1 MGPRTD
7 LNNHINRQVRL
18 STLYS
23 VVPLDTA
30 QYDSLSRLPTPH
42 SNSRPMLL
50 ARPNCMHVSWR
61 LSTPSMRNVAPTQRR
76 FLMSVANASCFRH
89 SCVPPEPSEPR
100 WRKNATVYAKPS
112 CTSSRK
118 VRLVSHKK
126 NKKHAPHVSTVE
138 VCNDYSLWPHSGLAS
153 TSLASMIFFFFGFF
167 LSLPLIRN
175 DRQSNQSRVPSTSSR
190 RRRGPRLHARTQLH
204 CSPHYAKSA
213 NASVQRALR
222 PCGASQNSKPS
233 SRGAKRSLRGATR
246 PRQRP
251 PSSHFHV
258 KAPSASCSNLPR
270 VMWR

>member
-30 QYDSLSRLPTPH
+30 QYDSPPRLPTPH

-61 LSTPSMRNVAPTQRR
+61 LSTPSMRNVARTPRR
-76 FLMSVANASCFRH
+76 FLMSVANASRFRH
-89 SCVPPEPSEPR
+89 SCVPPGPSEPR
-100 WRKNATVYAKPS
+100 WRRNGTVYAKPS

-118 VRLVSHKK
+118 VRLASQPKK
-126 NKKHAPHVSTVE
+126 KTRSSPVRVSTVE

-153 TSLASMIFFFFGFF
+153 TSLASTFFFFLYLEHFASSRSF
-167 LSLPLIRN
+167 SMI
-175 DRQSNQSRVPSTSSR
+175 QSRQSRVPFTSSR
-190 RRRGPRLHARTQLH
+190 RRRGPRLHARTLLP
-204 CSPHYAKSA
+204 CSAHYAKSA

-222 PCGASQNSKPS
+222 PCGASQNSKLS
-233 SRGAKRSLRGATR
+233 LHGAR
-246 PRQRP
+246 
-251 PSSHFHV
+251 
-258 KAPSASCSNLPR
+258 
-270 VMWR
+270 

>member
-118 VRLVSHKK
+118 VRLASHQKK
-126 NKKHAPHVSTVE
+126 NTLFTSQQSKYATITVSGHTADSRRPVSP
-138 VCNDYSLWPHSGLAS
+138 VR
-153 TSLASMIFFFFGFF
+153 FF
-167 LSLPLIRN
+167 LLSVSFFYFRSFEMTDSPTKAASPPRAAADDV
-175 DRQSNQSRVPSTSSR
+175 DRGCTRVLSCTAHHTTR
-190 RRRGPRLHARTQLH
+190 RVRTRA
-204 CSPHYAKSA
+204 CSAH
-213 NASVQRALR
+213 
-222 PCGASQNSKPS
+222 
-233 SRGAKRSLRGATR
+233 
-246 PRQRP
+246 
-251 PSSHFHV
+251 
-258 KAPSASCSNLPR
+258 
-270 VMWR
+270 

>member
-1 MGPRTD
+1 MGLRTD

-153 TSLASMIFFFFGFF
+153 TSLASMIFFFSVSFF
-167 LSLPLIRN
+167 HFRSFEMTDSPTKAASPPRAAADDVDRGCTRVLSCTAHHTTR
-175 DRQSNQSRVPSTSSR
+175 RV
-190 RRRGPRLHARTQLH
+190 RTRA
-204 CSPHYAKSA
+204 CSAH
-213 NASVQRALR
+213 
-222 PCGASQNSKPS
+222 
-233 SRGAKRSLRGATR
+233 
-246 PRQRP
+246 
-251 PSSHFHV
+251 
-258 KAPSASCSNLPR
+258 
-270 VMWR
+270 

>member
-61 LSTPSMRNVAPTQRR
+61 LSTPSMRNVAPTPRR

-100 WRKNATVYAKPS
+100 WRRNATVYAKPS

-118 VRLVSHKK
+118 VRLASHKK
-126 NKKHAPHVSTVE
+126 KNTLLTCQQSKYATITVSGHTADSRRPVSP
-138 VCNDYSLWPHSGLAS
+138 VR
-153 TSLASMIFFFFGFF
+153 FFFFRF
-167 LSLPLIRN
+167 LSF
-175 DRQSNQSRVPSTSSR
+175 TSA
-190 RRRGPRLHARTQLH
+190 H
-204 CSPHYAKSA
+204 
-213 NASVQRALR
+213 
-222 PCGASQNSKPS
+222 SK
-233 SRGAKRSLRGATR
+233 
-246 PRQRP
+246 
-251 PSSHFHV
+251 
-258 KAPSASCSNLPR
+258 
-270 VMWR
+270 